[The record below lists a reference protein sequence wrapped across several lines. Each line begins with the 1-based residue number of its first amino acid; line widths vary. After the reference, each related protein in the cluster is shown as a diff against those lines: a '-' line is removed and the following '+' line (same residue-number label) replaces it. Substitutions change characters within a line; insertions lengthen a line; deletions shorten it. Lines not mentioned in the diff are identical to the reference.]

1 LSNIKTLISI
11 QKKKQHKMSK
21 IPQSLKINEDDVRH
35 MLACGVHLGSE
46 NVSSTM
52 VRYVWKRNDDGV
64 HIIDLRKTWEK
75 LQLAARVIV
84 AMNNPYD
91 VCAVALTTGRSKQ
104 NPLGQRAVLKFSQLC
119 GTRHIAGRYTPGT
132 FTNRIQS
139 NFCEPRLLVA
149 SDPIKDF
156 QPILESSYVNMPVI
170 AMADV
175 DCPTRHIDI
184 IIPCN
189 TKSKYSV
196 ALTWWMLA
204 REVLRLKG
212 EISRT
217 SEWEIPFD
225 MFLYR
230 DIEEQ
235 EKLDQE
241 KSEQRS
247 YPDQYAAN
255 LWEGPTDQE
264 GDQYKEPEETRDEGE
279 WVNDENLPDTVG
291 EPGGSQ
297 PGWDEGDGGW
307 GVGTTEGEQEQW
319 S

>member
-1 LSNIKTLISI
+1 
-11 QKKKQHKMSK
+11 MSK
-21 IPQSLKINEDDVRH
+21 IPQILNITEDDVRH

-52 VRYVWKRNDDGV
+52 IRYVWKRNDDGV

-104 NPLGQRAVLKFSQLC
+104 NPLAQRAVLKFSQLT
-119 GTRHIAGRYTPGT
+119 GSRHIAGRYTPGT

-156 QPILESSYVNMPVI
+156 QPILESSYVNMRVI

-212 EISRT
+212 EIPRISD
-217 SEWEIPFD
+217 WEIPVD

-230 DIEEQ
+230 EPEEQ
-235 EKLDQE
+235 EKL
-241 KSEQRS
+241 EQRS
-247 YPDQYAAN
+247 YSEQYASN
-255 LWEGPTDQE
+255 LWEGVTEQE
-264 GDQYKEPEETRDEGE
+264 VEYKETEEPRDETE

-291 EPGGSQ
+291 EPGGTQ
-297 PGWDEGDGGW
+297 PGWGSDHEEEGGW
-307 GVGTTEGEQEQW
+307 GLENNEGDTETGGW

>member
-1 LSNIKTLISI
+1 
-11 QKKKQHKMSK
+11 MSK
-21 IPQSLKINEDDVRH
+21 IPQILNITEDDVRH
-35 MLACGVHLGSE
+35 MLACSVHLGTE
-46 NVSSTM
+46 NVSPTM
-52 VRYVWKRNDDGV
+52 TRYIWKRNEDGA

-91 VCAVALTTGRSKQ
+91 VCAVALTTGQTKQ
-104 NPLGQRAVLKFSQLC
+104 QPLAQRAVLKFSQLT
-119 GTRHIAGRYTPGT
+119 GSRHIAGRYTPGT

-156 QPILESSYVNMPVI
+156 QPILESSYSNMPVI
-170 AMADV
+170 AMADM

-196 ALTWWMLA
+196 ALIWWMLA

-212 EISRT
+212 EIPRT
-217 SEWEIPFD
+217 SDWQVPVD
-225 MFLYR
+225 MFLFR
-230 DIEEQ
+230 EPEEQ
-235 EKLDQE
+235 EKL
-241 KSEQRS
+241 EQRTYS
-247 YPDQYAAN
+247 DQYASN
-255 LWEGPTDQE
+255 IWEGAPETEVEFKDQVE
-264 GDQYKEPEETRDEGE
+264 EPVEEDHWVGDEG
-279 WVNDENLPDTVG
+279 LPDTVG
-291 EPGGSQ
+291 EPGGGG
-297 PGWDEGDGGW
+297 PGWGSDDENNVGW
-307 GVGTTEGEQEQW
+307 GLGEGEQNETQW

>member
-1 LSNIKTLISI
+1 MT
-11 QKKKQHKMSK
+11 
-21 IPQSLKINEDDVRH
+21 
-35 MLACGVHLGSE
+35 
-46 NVSSTM
+46 
-52 VRYVWKRNDDGV
+52 RYVWKRNDDGA

-91 VCAVALTTGRSKQ
+91 VCAVALTTGQTKQ
-104 NPLGQRAVLKFSQLC
+104 QPLAQRAVLKFSQLT
-119 GTRHIAGRYTPGT
+119 GSRHIAGRYTPGT

-170 AMADV
+170 AMADM

-196 ALTWWMLA
+196 ALIWWMLA

-212 EISRT
+212 EIPRI
-217 SEWEIPFD
+217 SEWDIPVD

-230 DIEEQ
+230 EPEEQ
-235 EKLDQE
+235 EKL
-241 KSEQRS
+241 EQRS
-247 YPDQYAAN
+247 TYSDQYASN
-255 LWEGPTDQE
+255 IWEGATEEVEFKDQTE
-264 GDQYKEPEETRDEGE
+264 EPVDEPE
-279 WVNDENLPDTVG
+279 WVDDQNLPDTVG
-291 EPGGSQ
+291 EPGG
-297 PGWDEGDGGW
+297 PPTGW
-307 GVGTTEGEQEQW
+307 GSDHEEVGWGLGENEAENENQW

>member
-1 LSNIKTLISI
+1 
-11 QKKKQHKMSK
+11 
-21 IPQSLKINEDDVRH
+21 

-104 NPLGQRAVLKFSQLC
+104 NPLAQRAILKFSQLT
-119 GTRHIAGRYTPGT
+119 GSRHIAGRYTPGT

-139 NFCEPRLLVA
+139 NFCEPRLLVTA
-149 SDPIKDF
+149 DPIKDF

-196 ALTWWMLA
+196 ALIWWMLA

-212 EISRT
+212 EIPRT
-217 SEWEIPFD
+217 SEWEILVD

-230 DIEEQ
+230 EPEEQ
-235 EKLDQE
+235 EKL
-241 KSEQRS
+241 EQRTNYS
-247 YPDQYAAN
+247 DQYASN
-255 LWEGPTDQE
+255 LWEGHTDQE
-264 GDQYKEPEETRDEGE
+264 VEYNKETEEHRDEVE
-279 WVNDENLPDTVG
+279 WVDENLPDTVG
-291 EPGGSQ
+291 EPGGTTT
-297 PGWDEGDGGW
+297 GWGRDHEEEGGSTWGLEQNEGDINE
-307 GVGTTEGEQEQW
+307 TTW

>member
-1 LSNIKTLISI
+1 
-11 QKKKQHKMSK
+11 MSK
-21 IPQSLKINEDDVRH
+21 IPQILNITEDDVRH
-35 MLACGVHLGSE
+35 MLACSVHLGTE
-46 NVSSTM
+46 NVSPTM
-52 VRYVWKRNDDGV
+52 TRYIWKRNEDGA

-91 VCAVALTTGRSKQ
+91 VCAVALTTGQTKQ
-104 NPLGQRAVLKFSQLC
+104 QPLAQRAVLKFSQLT
-119 GTRHIAGRYTPGT
+119 GSRHIAGRYTPGT

-156 QPILESSYVNMPVI
+156 QPILESSYSNMPVI
-170 AMADV
+170 AMADM

-196 ALTWWMLA
+196 ALIWWMLA

-212 EISRT
+212 EILPRT
-217 SEWEIPFD
+217 SDWLVPVD
-225 MFLYR
+225 MFLFR
-230 DIEEQ
+230 EPEEQ
-235 EKLDQE
+235 EKL
-241 KSEQRS
+241 EQRTYS
-247 YPDQYAAN
+247 DQYASN
-255 LWEGPTDQE
+255 IWEGAPETEVEFKDQVEEPVEEDHWE
-264 GDQYKEPEETRDEGE
+264 GNEG
-279 WVNDENLPDTVG
+279 LPDTVG
-291 EPGGSQ
+291 EPGGVG
-297 PGWDEGDGGW
+297 PGWGSDDDNNVGW
-307 GVGTTEGEQEQW
+307 GLGEGEQNETQW

>member
-1 LSNIKTLISI
+1 
-11 QKKKQHKMSK
+11 MSK
-21 IPQSLKINEDDVRH
+21 IPQILNITEDDVRH
-35 MLACGVHLGSE
+35 MLACSVHLGTE
-46 NVSSTM
+46 NVSPTM
-52 VRYVWKRNDDGV
+52 TRYIWKRNEDGA

-91 VCAVALTTGRSKQ
+91 VCAVALTTGQTKQ
-104 NPLGQRAVLKFSQLC
+104 QPLAQRAVLKFSQLT
-119 GTRHIAGRYTPGT
+119 GSRHIAGRYTPGT

-156 QPILESSYVNMPVI
+156 QPILESSYSNMPVI
-170 AMADV
+170 AMADM

-196 ALTWWMLA
+196 ALIWWMLA

-212 EISRT
+212 EIPRT
-217 SEWEIPFD
+217 SDWQVPVD
-225 MFLYR
+225 MFLFR
-230 DIEEQ
+230 EPEEQ
-235 EKLDQE
+235 EKL
-241 KSEQRS
+241 EQRTYS
-247 YPDQYAAN
+247 DQYASN
-255 LWEGPTDQE
+255 IWEGAPETEVEFKDQVE
-264 GDQYKEPEETRDEGE
+264 EPVEEDHWVGDEG
-279 WVNDENLPDTVG
+279 LPDTVG
-291 EPGGSQ
+291 EPGGVG
-297 PGWDEGDGGW
+297 PGWGSDDENNVGW
-307 GVGTTEGEQEQW
+307 GLGEGEQNETQW

>member
-1 LSNIKTLISI
+1 
-11 QKKKQHKMSK
+11 MSK
-21 IPQSLKINEDDVRH
+21 IPQLLNITEDDVRH

-104 NPLGQRAVLKFSQLC
+104 NPLAQRAVLKFSQLT
-119 GTRHIAGRYTPGT
+119 GSRHIAGRYTPGT

-149 SDPIKDF
+149 ADPMKDF

-212 EISRT
+212 EIPRISD
-217 SEWEIPFD
+217 WEIPVD
-225 MFLYR
+225 MFLFR
-230 DIEEQ
+230 EPEEQ
-235 EKLDQE
+235 EKL
-241 KSEQRS
+241 EQRTS
-247 YPDQYAAN
+247 YNDQYASNMWKAPRDQDV
-255 LWEGPTDQE
+255 EYPETDE
-264 GDQYKEPEETRDEGE
+264 PKDETGD
-279 WVNDENLPDTVG
+279 WVNEENLPDTVG

-297 PGWDEGDGGW
+297 PGWSSDHEEEGGGW
-307 GVGTTEGEQEQW
+307 GLEQNEGDNETAW

>member
-1 LSNIKTLISI
+1 
-11 QKKKQHKMSK
+11 MSK
-21 IPQSLKINEDDVRH
+21 IPQILNITEDDVRH
-35 MLACGVHLGSE
+35 MLACSVHLGTE
-46 NVSSTM
+46 NVSPTM
-52 VRYVWKRNDDGV
+52 TRYIWKRNEDGA

-91 VCAVALTTGRSKQ
+91 VCAVALTTGQTKQ
-104 NPLGQRAVLKFSQLC
+104 QPLAQRAVLKFSQLT
-119 GTRHIAGRYTPGT
+119 GSRHIAGRYTPGT

-156 QPILESSYVNMPVI
+156 QPILESSYSNMPVI
-170 AMADV
+170 AMADM

-196 ALTWWMLA
+196 ALIWWMLA

-212 EISRT
+212 EIPRT
-217 SEWEIPFD
+217 SEWDVPVD
-225 MFLYR
+225 MFLFR
-230 DIEEQ
+230 EPEEQ
-235 EKLDQE
+235 EKL
-241 KSEQRS
+241 EQRTYS
-247 YPDQYAAN
+247 DQYASN
-255 LWEGPTDQE
+255 IWEGATETEVEFKDQV
-264 GDQYKEPEETRDEGE
+264 EEHVEEEWVDEG
-279 WVNDENLPDTVG
+279 LPDTVG
-291 EPGGSQ
+291 EPGGVNT
-297 PGWDEGDGGW
+297 GW
-307 GVGTTEGEQEQW
+307 GSEEEGPNVGWGIGEGEQNETQW

>member
-1 LSNIKTLISI
+1 
-11 QKKKQHKMSK
+11 MSK
-21 IPQSLKINEDDVRH
+21 IPSTLNITEDDVRH
-35 MLACGVHLGSE
+35 MLACGVHLGAE

-104 NPLGQRAVLKFSQLC
+104 QPLAQRAVLKFSQLI
-119 GTRHIAGRYTPGT
+119 GSRHIAGRYTPGT

-149 SDPIKDF
+149 ADPVKDF

-189 TKSKYSV
+189 TRSKYSV
-196 ALTWWMLA
+196 ALIWWMLA
-204 REVLRLKG
+204 REILRLKG
-212 EISRT
+212 EIPRT
-217 SEWEIPFD
+217 SEWEVPVD
-225 MFLYR
+225 MFLFR
-230 DIEEQ
+230 EPEEQ
-235 EKLDQE
+235 EKLE
-241 KSEQRS
+241 KRDT
-247 YPDQYAAN
+247 YNDQYASN
-255 LWEGPTDQE
+255 LWEGAVDQE
-264 GDQYKEPEETRDEGE
+264 VDHQYKDHHEEHVEEGE
-279 WVNDENLPDTVG
+279 GWEVEPIPDTVG
-291 EPGGSQ
+291 EPGNQQ
-297 PGWDEGDGGW
+297 PGWGSEEEGAGW
-307 GVGTTEGEQEQW
+307 GLSEPEGGDENQW
-319 S
+319 T

>member
-1 LSNIKTLISI
+1 
-11 QKKKQHKMSK
+11 MSK
-21 IPQSLKINEDDVRH
+21 IPQILNITEDDVRH

-104 NPLGQRAVLKFSQLC
+104 NPLAQRAILKFSQLT
-119 GTRHIAGRYTPGT
+119 GSRHIAGRYTPGT

-139 NFCEPRLLVA
+139 NFCEPRLLVTA
-149 SDPIKDF
+149 DPIKDF

-196 ALTWWMLA
+196 ALIWWMLA

-212 EISRT
+212 EIPRT
-217 SEWEIPFD
+217 SEWEILVD

-230 DIEEQ
+230 EPEEQ
-235 EKLDQE
+235 EKL
-241 KSEQRS
+241 EQRTNYS
-247 YPDQYAAN
+247 DQYASN
-255 LWEGPTDQE
+255 LWEGHTDQE
-264 GDQYKEPEETRDEGE
+264 VEYNKETEEHRDEVE
-279 WVNDENLPDTVG
+279 WVDENLPDTVG
-291 EPGGSQ
+291 EPGGTTT
-297 PGWDEGDGGW
+297 GWGSDHEEEGGSTWGLEQNEGDINE
-307 GVGTTEGEQEQW
+307 TTW